1 MQNKLQFRPA
11 DTNAKPAEKQD
22 GTPTVPAKAHSIQLA
37 EHRLLAVTG
46 VKSVPTFT
54 DKLIEVELEGE
65 TLTVTGHDLVVKG
78 LDLDGGVLNASG
90 YVTSMRYS
98 TASAPSSIIKR
109 IFK

>member
-1 MQNKLQFRPA
+1 MAENVVNQEQKKPTRP
-11 DTNAKPAEKQD
+11 
-22 GTPTVPAKAHSIQLA
+22 HSIQLA

-46 VKSVPTFT
+46 VKAVPTFT
-54 DKLIEVELEGE
+54 DKLIEIELEGE
-65 TLTVTGHDLVVKG
+65 SLTVTGHDLVVKG

-98 TASAPSSIIKR
+98 TAAAPSSIIKK